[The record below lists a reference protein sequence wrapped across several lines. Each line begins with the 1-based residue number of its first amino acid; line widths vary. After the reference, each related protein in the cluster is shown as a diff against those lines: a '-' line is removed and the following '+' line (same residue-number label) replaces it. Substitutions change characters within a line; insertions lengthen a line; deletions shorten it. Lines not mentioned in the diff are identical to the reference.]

1 MRTTFIDMT
10 AYIGEF
16 FGLITWTPLHFII
29 LFFIWTIIYQN
40 PQSEANLG
48 YELPEILGYS
58 LIITLIAEVLVL
70 YRVAW
75 RIESDNLNGT
85 LTIYLCRPVDYLAF
99 SFMETIP
106 ISIVSFVLSLPI
118 VVFLIVV
125 MSLPIQLDFITLFGF
140 ILSLI
145 ISYILNFLCFVLVGM
160 STFYIRNIWAIRV
173 SYMTTMQIIGGELLP
188 IDLLPPIVN
197 KIAGFLPF
205 HLISFIP
212 AQWIL
217 GRIYLPELI
226 FSIFQGILWILFLI
240 LLTKYLWNKSIAR
253 FEAAGG

>member
-1 MRTTFIDMT
+1 MT

-16 FGLITWTPLHFII
+16 LGLITWTPLHFII
-29 LFFIWTIIYQN
+29 LFFIWTIIYQS
-40 PQSEANLG
+40 PQSEANFG
-48 YELPEILGYS
+48 YELSEILGYS
-58 LIITLIAEVLVL
+58 LIVTLIAEVLVL

-99 SFMETIP
+99 TFVETIP
-106 ISIVSFVLSLPI
+106 ISIVSFVLSLP
-118 VVFLIVV
+118 VVIFLIGL
-125 MSLPIQLDFITLFGF
+125 MSLPIQLDILTLVGF
-140 ILSLI
+140 ILSLM

-173 SYMTTMQIIGGELLP
+173 SYMTIMQIIGGELLP
-188 IDLLPPIVN
+188 VDLLPPIVN
-197 KIAGFLPF
+197 EIAYLLPF

-212 AQWIL
+212 AGWIL
-217 GRIYLPELI
+217 GRITPQELI
-226 FSIFQGILWILFLI
+226 FSFFQGIVWIVLLI
-240 LLTKYLWNKSIAR
+240 LITKFLWNKSIEK

>member
-1 MRTTFIDMT
+1 MRTSLIDMT

-29 LFFIWTIIYQN
+29 LFFIWTIIYQS
-40 PQSEANLG
+40 PQSEVNFG
-48 YELPEILGYS
+48 YGLSEILGYS

-99 SFMETIP
+99 TFVETIP
-106 ISIVSFVLSLPI
+106 ISLISFVLSLP
-118 VVFLIVV
+118 VVIFLIEL
-125 MSLPIQLDFITLFGF
+125 MSLPIQLDFLTLFGF
-140 ILSLI
+140 VLSLI

-160 STFYIRNIWAIRV
+160 STFYIRNIWAVRV
-173 SYMTTMQIIGGELLP
+173 SYMTIMQIIGGELLP
-188 IDLLPPIVN
+188 VDLLPPIVN
-197 KIAGFLPF
+197 EIAHFLPF

-217 GRIYLPELI
+217 GRINPQELI
-226 FSIFQGILWILFLI
+226 FSIFQGILWIIILI
-240 LLTKYLWNKSIAR
+240 LITKYLWNKSIKK